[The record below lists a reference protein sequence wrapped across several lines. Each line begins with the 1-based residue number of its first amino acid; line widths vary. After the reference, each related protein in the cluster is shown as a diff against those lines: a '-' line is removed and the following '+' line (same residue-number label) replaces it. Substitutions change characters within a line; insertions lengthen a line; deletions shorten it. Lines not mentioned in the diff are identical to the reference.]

1 MKVLVLGAHGQIG
14 QILVKKLQQSSF
26 DVVCGLRSLKQVEDY
41 QAHGYN
47 SVLVDV
53 EKDMTQLQKA
63 MQDIQAVVFA
73 VGSGGKTGADKTMMV
88 DLDGAVKAIEAAKTM
103 SVPRF
108 LLVSAIGSQNREL
121 WSYGQRN
128 LSTGNYYYAA
138 KYYADVWLKNSNL
151 DYTIIR
157 PALLVNDAP
166 QGQIDLAPNLELEVA
181 GKVRTITR
189 SDVAETIVECLKQP
203 NTIKQSFDLSNG
215 STPIAQALANLQ

>member
-14 QILVKKLQQSSF
+14 QLLVKKLQHSAF
-26 DVVCGLRSLKQVEDY
+26 DVVCGLRSPKQVEDY
-41 QAHGYN
+41 QAQGYN

-53 EKDMTQLQKA
+53 EKDMAQLQKA

-88 DLDGAVKAIEAAKTM
+88 DLDGAVKAIEAAKNM

-138 KYYADVWLKNSNL
+138 KYYADIWLKNSNL

-181 GKVRTITR
+181 EKVRTITR